1 MSRPKTR
8 EVTLYRLPD
17 VTPTQDGM
25 FDDLTD
31 AVEDLDA
38 RHAALVPI
46 EAAGQPAL
54 WIGVQDEAS
63 EADWCADASRTTG
76 LDLSYMQRRAGGV
89 LLIAVDGTAYAVS
102 YGCGHALIPDDLK
115 DQRFGLRFLIRQLK
129 ADQVHDLV
137 RRQPGT
143 RGRTESTL
151 VPAGAPVWT
160 LGVTENADIVGRIGG
175 IAKDLQV
182 TFAADGRKVRVK
194 GGAGLH
200 MRWGVMPD
208 ALLSDI
214 REVERICREE
224 VPDDALAFIDYVQ
237 PVASGKSAGLDA
249 ALDDLLGDEANAAA
263 HVVPVVPMAA
273 LDEFPHARSFTF
285 RIGSTSTGPFPW
297 LEARHFLTRTRVQ
310 PAGRRASALRD
321 GRVWMNGDDDGTE
334 FLHSAAAVKWL
345 EASLSHDGHSYFMM
359 DGTWYEIGD
368 QYAQGARHEIARLFP
383 AVPSVDLPTWFLP
396 VGCDEGDYN
405 RHVQTVRPGYTCL
418 DRNQRVRSPLGP
430 RSSLEICD
438 VFGPDGELIHVKRAS
453 GSAPLSHL
461 FSQGLVSAQTLLYGP
476 TEVRQ
481 RFAEGLAERGNS
493 RSLPQDY
500 TPKKVIYAILLE
512 NGKTLTPATLFPFS
526 QVTLAYAARV
536 LHSYGIDVEV
546 IGIPTI

>member
-1 MSRPKTR
+1 
-8 EVTLYRLPD
+8 
-17 VTPTQDGM
+17 M
-25 FDDLTD
+25 FDDFTD
-31 AVEDLDA
+31 VTEDLDA
-38 RHAALVPI
+38 RHAAVVPV
-46 EAAGQPAL
+46 EVADQPAV

-63 EADWCADASRTTG
+63 EADWCTDASRTTG
-76 LDLSYMQRRAGGV
+76 LDLSYLQRRAGGV
-89 LLIAVDGTAYAVS
+89 LLIAVDGIAYAVS

-129 ADQVHDLV
+129 PDQVQDLV

-208 ALLSDI
+208 ALVSDI

-237 PVASGKSAGLDA
+237 PVASGKAGDLDA
-249 ALDDLLGDEANAAA
+249 ALDDRLGDEANAAA
-263 HVVPVVPMAA
+263 HVVPVVPMGA
-273 LDEFPHARSFTF
+273 LEEFPHARSFTF
-285 RIGSTSTGPFPW
+285 RISGASTGPFPW

-310 PAGRRASALRD
+310 RAGKRVAALRD
-321 GRVWMNGDDDGTE
+321 GRVWMNGDDDGSE
-334 FLHSAAAVKWL
+334 LLHGAAAVKWL
-345 EASLSHDGHSYFMM
+345 EASLSRDGHSYFMM

-383 AVPSVDLPTWFLP
+383 PVTSVDLPAWSIP
-396 VGCDEGDYN
+396 VGRDEGDYN
-405 RHVQTVRPGYTCL
+405 RYVQTVRPGYTCL
-418 DRNQRVRSPLGP
+418 DRYQRVRSPLAP

-438 VFGPDGELIHVKRAS
+438 VFGPNGELIHVKRAS

-476 TEVRQ
+476 AEVRR
-481 RFAEGLAERGNS
+481 RFAEGLAERGNG
-493 RSLPQDY
+493 RSLPLDY